1 MSRLYYA
8 LACLSTL
15 YLMRLRKIQ
24 GVSVIMSKLYNN
36 IEDLCRAKKITITEM
51 CRQAGVS
58 RASLT
63 DLKMGR
69 KQSLA
74 ADTLSKIAGLFS
86 VTVDYLLGNT
96 TDTNVNFDSF
106 TYAMHNASKDL
117 TDSDKEILLSMA
129 QKLRKANITSSRE

>member
-1 MSRLYYA
+1 
-8 LACLSTL
+8 
-15 YLMRLRKIQ
+15 MRLRKIQ

-86 VTVDYLLGNT
+86 ITVDYLLGNT
-96 TDTNVNFDSF
+96 TETNVNFDSF

>member
-1 MSRLYYA
+1 
-8 LACLSTL
+8 
-15 YLMRLRKIQ
+15 MRLRKIR
-24 GVSVIMSKLYNN
+24 GVITIMSKIYNN
-36 IEDLCRAKKITITEM
+36 IEDLCRAKRITITEM

-74 ADTLSKIAGLFS
+74 ADTLSKIAALFS
-86 VTVDYLLGNT
+86 VSVDYLLGNT
-96 TDTNVNFDSF
+96 TDTNMNFDSF

-117 TDSDKEILLSMA
+117 TDTDKEILLSMA
-129 QKLRKANITSSRE
+129 QQLRKANIKSSRE

>member
-1 MSRLYYA
+1 
-8 LACLSTL
+8 
-15 YLMRLRKIQ
+15 MRLRKIQ

-96 TDTNVNFDSF
+96 TETNVNFDSF

-117 TDSDKEILLSMA
+117 TDSDKEMLLSMA
-129 QKLRKANITSSRE
+129 QKLRKANITSGRE

>member
-96 TDTNVNFDSF
+96 TETNVNFDSF

>member
-1 MSRLYYA
+1 
-8 LACLSTL
+8 
-15 YLMRLRKIQ
+15 
-24 GVSVIMSKLYNN
+24 MSKLYNN

-96 TDTNVNFDSF
+96 TETNVNFDSF

-129 QKLRKANITSSRE
+129 QKLRKANITSGREWFIRAKLWKFIRS

>member
-1 MSRLYYA
+1 
-8 LACLSTL
+8 
-15 YLMRLRKIQ
+15 MRLRKIH
-24 GVSVIMSKLYNN
+24 GVSIIMSKLYNN

-51 CRQAGVS
+51 CRRASVS

-74 ADTLSKIAGLFS
+74 ADTLSKIAALFG

-117 TDSDKEILLSMA
+117 TDADKEILLSMA
-129 QKLRKANITSSRE
+129 QQLRKANIKSSRE

>member
-1 MSRLYYA
+1 
-8 LACLSTL
+8 
-15 YLMRLRKIQ
+15 MRLRKIQ

-86 VTVDYLLGNT
+86 VTVDYILGNT

-129 QKLRKANITSSRE
+129 QKLRKANITSGRE

>member
-1 MSRLYYA
+1 MFTHNCQA
-8 LACLSTL
+8 LK
-15 YLMRLRKIQ
+15 LMRLRKIR
-24 GVSVIMSKLYNN
+24 GVITIMSKIYNN
-36 IEDLCRAKKITITEM
+36 IEDLCRAKRITITEM

-74 ADTLSKIAGLFS
+74 ADTLSKIAALFS
-86 VTVDYLLGNT
+86 VSVDYLLGNT
-96 TDTNVNFDSF
+96 TDTNMNFDSF

-117 TDSDKEILLSMA
+117 TDTDKEILLSMA
-129 QKLRKANITSSRE
+129 QQLRKANIKSSRE

>member
-1 MSRLYYA
+1 MFIHNCQA
-8 LACLSTL
+8 LK
-15 YLMRLRKIQ
+15 LMRLRKIR
-24 GVSVIMSKLYNN
+24 GVITIMSKIYNN
-36 IEDLCRAKKITITEM
+36 IEDLCRAKRITITEM

-74 ADTLSKIAGLFS
+74 ADTLSKIAALFS
-86 VTVDYLLGNT
+86 VSVDYLLGNT
-96 TDTNVNFDSF
+96 TDTNMNFDSF

-117 TDSDKEILLSMA
+117 TDTDKEILLSMA
-129 QKLRKANITSSRE
+129 QQLRKANIKSSRE

>member
-1 MSRLYYA
+1 
-8 LACLSTL
+8 
-15 YLMRLRKIQ
+15 MRLRKIQ

-96 TDTNVNFDSF
+96 TETNVNFDSF

>member
-8 LACLSTL
+8 LKYLSTL

-96 TDTNVNFDSF
+96 TETNVNFDSF

-129 QKLRKANITSSRE
+129 QKLRKANITSGRE

>member
-96 TDTNVNFDSF
+96 TETNVNFDSF

-129 QKLRKANITSSRE
+129 QKLRKANITSGRE

>member
-1 MSRLYYA
+1 MFTHNCQA
-8 LACLSTL
+8 LN
-15 YLMRLRKIQ
+15 LMRLRKIR
-24 GVSVIMSKLYNN
+24 GVITIMSKIYNN
-36 IEDLCRAKKITITEM
+36 IEDLCRAKRITITEM

-74 ADTLSKIAGLFS
+74 ADTLSKIAALFS
-86 VTVDYLLGNT
+86 VSVDYLLGNT
-96 TDTNVNFDSF
+96 TDTNMNFDSF

-117 TDSDKEILLSMA
+117 TDTDKEILLSMA
-129 QKLRKANITSSRE
+129 QQLRKANIKSSRE

>member
-1 MSRLYYA
+1 
-8 LACLSTL
+8 
-15 YLMRLRKIQ
+15 MRLRKIQ

-96 TDTNVNFDSF
+96 TETNVNFDSF
-106 TYAMHNASKDL
+106 TNVRL
-117 TDSDKEILLSMA
+117 
-129 QKLRKANITSSRE
+129 KACI